1 MNRRIKATAVL
12 GTALLM
18 FGCSDTK
25 TSDSPLEPT
34 ASLSSQE
41 SSEEAALNELTR
53 AVALALQDQGL
64 RQRIKNDM
72 RESRHT
78 VEHKLPF
85 SDYLHGNSGGILL
98 AKMAKESGKS
108 REEIQALLDEVRPLE
123 FYMPVDEH
131 RESWTGGSELLV
143 ASLLRD
149 EDIPVVY
156 TLTGQSVAVPVGGA
170 PSIPTLV
177 LTSRETNFAEPLD
190 ANTVKNKNDLGQ
202 QSIGTLILEPPCIV
216 CDPGGGSP
224 PPVAYPPG
232 VYLDYSSLND
242 TGEADLRGDP
252 EIELFVIG
260 PTYHPDSQ
268 GERISCSG
276 QGGTAGGKYYDQN
289 NSTWSAPYWTVQGRI
304 LSKDE
309 VGRYYTVYNA
319 PYGVQLWEDD
329 QDSCSIVYSG
339 RSQLRQ
345 LYDNLMSAK
354 RATTIL
360 MRIVDPY
367 LNPTLDGNLKL
378 DAGIGYALRSAV
390 AGIFQSDDD
399 FLGNVVYTPGTERT
413 NSYGDKYVDADVV
426 KRRVNFFTGGKAELY
441 SNGKVRL
448 RTVDQAH

>member
-1 MNRRIKATAVL
+1 MHGRIKSTAVL
-12 GTALLM
+12 GTALLA
-18 FGCSDTK
+18 FGCADAEK
-25 TSDSPLEPT
+25 QAGPLAPDAAMSIATE
-34 ASLSSQE
+34 Q
-41 SSEEAALNELTR
+41 SSEKVALSELTR
-53 AVALALQDQGL
+53 MVALALNDQGL
-64 RQRIKNDM
+64 RQRVKNDL

-78 VEHKLPF
+78 VEHKLQF
-85 SDYLHGNSGGILL
+85 SNYLHGNSGGILL

-108 REEIQALLDEVRPLE
+108 REEIQALLTQVRPLE

-131 RESWTGGSELLV
+131 RESWTGGSDLLI

-149 EDIPVVY
+149 KDVPLVL
-156 TLTGQSVAVPVGGA
+156 TLSGESVAIAAGA
-170 PSIPTLV
+170 APLIPTLV
-177 LTSRETNFAEPLD
+177 LTSRETDFSQPLEM
-190 ANTVKNKNDLGQ
+190 AKYKNARDQGGEA
-202 QSIGTLILEPPCIV
+202 IGTLLIEPPCIE
-216 CDPGGGSP
+216 CDPGPSSP
-224 PPVAYPPG
+224 PAVTYPPG
-232 VYLDYSSLND
+232 VYLDYSTLTD

-260 PTYHPDSQ
+260 PTYHASSQ

-276 QGGTAGGKYYDQN
+276 QGGAAGGKYYDQN
-289 NSTWSAPYWTVQGRI
+289 NNTWRAPYWTVQGQI

-309 VGRYYTVYNA
+309 VGRYFSIYNA

-329 QDSCSIVYSG
+329 QDPCQIIYSG
-339 RSQLRQ
+339 RSELQQ

-378 DAGIGYALRSAV
+378 DGGIGYALRSAV

-413 NSYGDKYVDADVV
+413 TSDGKYVDADVV
-426 KRRVNFFTGGKAELY
+426 KHRVNFFTGSKGELY
-441 SNGKVRL
+441 SNGKVRI
-448 RTVDQAH
+448 RTID